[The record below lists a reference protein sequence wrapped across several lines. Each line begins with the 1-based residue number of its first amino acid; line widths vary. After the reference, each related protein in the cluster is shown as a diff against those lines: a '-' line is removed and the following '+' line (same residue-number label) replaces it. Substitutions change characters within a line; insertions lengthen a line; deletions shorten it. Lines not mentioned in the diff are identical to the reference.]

1 MALKIV
7 CLPGDGIGPEV
18 TAAAVR
24 VVEALPLE
32 FELEEHVFGGAAI
45 HATGEPLPQTTL
57 EACVAADAV
66 LLGAVGL
73 PEFDGKPVRPEQG
86 LIRLRGELDVYA
98 NLRPTQEADVDLLI
112 VRELVGGLYFGASGR
127 RSDGSA
133 YDTCEYSPAQIE
145 RIVRRG
151 FELARGRRRQLA
163 SVDKANVMETSRLWR
178 EVATGLAPEYPDVEL
193 RHVLADTAG
202 LLLAQDPSQ
211 FDVIVTENTFGD
223 LLSDVA
229 AGATGGLGLAAS
241 ASLGDDGPGIFEPVH
256 GSAPDIAGRGIANP
270 AAMLRSVALLL
281 RHGAG
286 EAELAD
292 ELERVVGEALES
304 TPTPDLGGSATTADF
319 TDAVVRA
326 LAQPGARR

>member
-98 NLRPTQEADVDLLI
+98 NLRPARSNGLDVLI
-112 VRELVGGLYFGASGR
+112 VRELVGGLYFGAGGR
-127 RSDGSA
+127 R
-133 YDTCEYSPAQIE
+133 E
-145 RIVRRG
+145 
-151 FELARGRRRQLA
+151 
-163 SVDKANVMETSRLWR
+163 
-178 EVATGLAPEYPDVEL
+178 
-193 RHVLADTAG
+193 
-202 LLLAQDPSQ
+202 
-211 FDVIVTENTFGD
+211 
-223 LLSDVA
+223 
-229 AGATGGLGLAAS
+229 
-241 ASLGDDGPGIFEPVH
+241 DGPGC
-256 GSAPDIAGRGIANP
+256 
-270 AAMLRSVALLL
+270 
-281 RHGAG
+281 RHC
-286 EAELAD
+286 EY
-292 ELERVVGEALES
+292 
-304 TPTPDLGGSATTADF
+304 
-319 TDAVVRA
+319 
-326 LAQPGARR
+326 AR